1 MIRVSTLALLA
12 LVLPAAA
19 WAAEDDEAR
28 WSVGVNAIAP
38 LTVPD
43 AVMTKMMVPLLTGL
57 EYGLAVNGGVHLRPA
72 WSVQARTSLGSPT
85 TLDHSLMPQ
94 LQLGTN
100 LHLPRTEPGGPY
112 VGAHVRAW
120 DLYYRDVSEHFVSV
134 QPYAVAGWRWI
145 RGPMFYDLRLSQM
158 LGAWSASSVEHS
170 QADYDFY
177 VSPAPEI
184 YPVLPLMS
192 LDIGLVF

>member
-1 MIRVSTLALLA
+1 MIRTFLLLALLIPSTA
-12 LVLPAAA
+12 MAQ
-19 WAAEDDEAR
+19 ERSSDR
-28 WSVGVNAIAP
+28 WSVGLNALAP

-43 AVMTKMMVPLLTGL
+43 AIMTKMMVPVLTGL
-57 EYGLAVNGGVHLRPA
+57 EYGLAVNGGLQLRPA

-85 TLDHSLMPQ
+85 TLDHALMPQ

-100 LHLPRTEPGGPY
+100 LHLPREKPGGPY
-112 VGAHVRAW
+112 LGAHVRAW
-120 DLYYRDVSEHFVSV
+120 DLYYRDVDEHFFNV
-134 QPYAVAGWRWI
+134 QPYAVAGWRWV

-170 QADYDFY
+170 QASYDFF

-184 YPVLPLMS
+184 YPLLPVAS

>member
-1 MIRVSTLALLA
+1 MIGATTLLA
-12 LVLPAAA
+12 LALPSATLATEPV
-19 WAAEDDEAR
+19 EDR
-28 WSVGVNAIAP
+28 YSVGINALAP
-38 LTVPD
+38 FTVPD
-43 AVMTKMMVPLLTGL
+43 GIMTKMMVPMLTGL
-57 EYGLAVNGGVHLRPA
+57 EYGLAVNGGVQLRPA
-72 WSVQARTSLGSPT
+72 WSVQARISLGSPT

-100 LHLPRTEPGGPY
+100 LHLPRDTAGGPY
-112 VGAHVRAW
+112 AGAHLRGW
-120 DLYYRDVSEHFVSV
+120 DLYYRDVGDHYYSL
-134 QPYAVAGWRWI
+134 QPFAVLGWRWV

-184 YPVLPLMS
+184 YPVLPLLS